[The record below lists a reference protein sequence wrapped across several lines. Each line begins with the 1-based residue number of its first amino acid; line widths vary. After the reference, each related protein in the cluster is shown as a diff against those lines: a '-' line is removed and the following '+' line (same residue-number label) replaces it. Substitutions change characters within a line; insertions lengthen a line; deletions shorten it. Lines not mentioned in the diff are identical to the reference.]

1 MNKINA
7 PHHLLDTSTGWH
19 VFSREPDTVTS
30 YGPDGKYQFKWNVDN
45 ADTQVNSWS
54 SRQRIYL
61 SIDGGQTW
69 FTGNSI
75 WSVYD
80 NNVVGRYYNKETE
93 LNQSII
99 AAREIWKVARR
110 KKNDRLRREAFKA
123 LSPEKKILDKAMRS
137 EAWKLRKDRAT
148 ERKAMKIT
156 NIVNQIFQIGPELIR
171 LKENI
176 EEALS
181 LMSKGNIDR
190 SFPYYHSR
198 RRYINTANWTVKYFK
213 NHIEA
218 AQKRA
223 ENNQP

>member
-30 YGPDGKYQFKWNVDN
+30 YGPDGKYQFKWNVDDGN
-45 ADTQVNSWS
+45 TQVNSWS

-61 SIDGGQTW
+61 SVDGGQTW
-69 FTGNSI
+69 FVGNSI

-99 AAREIWKVARR
+99 DAREMWKVARR

-137 EAWKLRKDRAT
+137 EAWKLRKERAT
-148 ERKAMKIT
+148 ERKAMKIA

-171 LKENI
+171 LKEDI

-181 LMSKGNIDR
+181 LMGKGGMDR
-190 SFPYYHSR
+190 SIPYYDSR
-198 RRYINTANWTVKYFK
+198 RRSLRTAGWIVNDLKLHIK
-213 NHIEA
+213 NAH
-218 AQKRA
+218 KRA